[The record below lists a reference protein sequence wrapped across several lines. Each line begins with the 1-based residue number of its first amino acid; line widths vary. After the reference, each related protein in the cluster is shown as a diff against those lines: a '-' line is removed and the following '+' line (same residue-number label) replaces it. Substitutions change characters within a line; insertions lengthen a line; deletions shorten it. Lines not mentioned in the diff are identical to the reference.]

1 MEEDYALKLLNTVE
15 VAEILRISRSKVY
28 RFLKTGDL
36 PSVRM
41 DRSVRVRKKDLEEFI
56 ESHIYNG

>member
-1 MEEDYALKLLNTVE
+1 MDANYSFKLLKAAE

-28 RFLKTGDL
+28 RFMKTGDL

-41 DRSVRVRKKDLEEFI
+41 DRTVRVRKKDLEEFI

>member
-1 MEEDYALKLLNTVE
+1 LGKKYAHKLLNAAE

-28 RFLKTGDL
+28 RLMKTGDL

-41 DRSVRVRKKDLEEFI
+41 DKSVRVRKMDLEEFI
-56 ESHIYNG
+56 KTSIYYG